1 MKTSFI
7 MAFFLVPFLA
17 NADDEKYFQEKVR
30 PLLDK
35 YCFDCHDPEDEDSES
50 PFLEDKNAKDI
61 THNRHI
67 WKSVAAQIRNRTM
80 PPKRK
85 KKQPTEFERVELA
98 SWIDTYLRSSA
109 LEMPE
114 YAGAVLTRRLNRDEY
129 DNTIRDLVGLDLGF
143 SYSFPM
149 DGGGGEGFDNNG
161 ETLFLPPLLLER
173 YLESAQLI
181 LDKAIITPL
190 LALDFDGSEM
200 LPAESDTPTRFLASK
215 SAVRKVFNSYL
226 KGEYELK
233 VNVTAVEGQ
242 AKIRLLVDGIVAET
256 FKVTSPKVLKT
267 KVILQRGI
275 HSFAIQNGKSQ
286 AGISFDNVKI
296 RSLQKGDDKKKPFHD
311 KIFKFSAGATK
322 ASQRLAAKKNVADF
336 MFRAFRRPVS
346 TEETSKYMAMYDR
359 AINRGDPYEEGVKL
373 ALKAVLVSPH
383 FIFMMEKQADSH
395 KIQPLSQFELASRL
409 SYFLWASMPDKT
421 LFDLAKKGKLS
432 DSSVLRNQ
440 IKRMLADKK
449 SFNFLTKFTGQW
461 LGTKDV
467 GGKVAPLGRGTD
479 IGYTPELGIALREEP
494 IHLLNYIFQENKS
507 LLDLIESDYMV
518 INKQLAKHYGVK
530 DIKHSD
536 FRVIKAPNKQR
547 GGVLGLGGVHM
558 VTSFPQRTSPVLR
571 GAWVIET
578 ILGTPVPPPPD
589 NVPEL
594 PVKKNKKK
602 KITIRQMFEQHRNN
616 DVCSACHNL
625 IDPIG
630 FGLENYDLL
639 GRWRTEEK
647 GIPVDA
653 SGVMPS
659 GEKFNGPT
667 ELKQIILKQKD
678 AFGRHFVSKVLGYS
692 LGRSLLDEDAGTI
705 ERILNKLKESDFKS
719 QTLIESVVMSIP
731 FRKTQLISR
740 AAKSKKPKH

>member
-1 MKTSFI
+1 MKKTFLL
-7 MAFFLVPFLA
+7 AFFLVLLFA
-17 NADDEKYFQEKVR
+17 NADNEKYFQEKVR

-98 SWIDTYLRSSA
+98 TWIDTYLRSSA

-143 SYSFPM
+143 SHSFPM

-181 LDKAIITPL
+181 LDKAIITPRL
-190 LALDFDGSEM
+190 MLNFDGSEM
-200 LPAESDTPTRFLASK
+200 LPANSDTPERHLPTK
-215 SAVRKVFNSYL
+215 SVARKVFNSYL

-233 VNVTAVEGQ
+233 VNITAVEGNP
-242 AKIRLLVDGIVAET
+242 KIKLLVDGIVAET
-256 FKVTSPKVLKT
+256 FKLSSPKVLKT
-267 KVILQRGI
+267 NVILQRGI
-275 HSFAIQNGKSQ
+275 HSLAIQNGKSE
-286 AGISFDNVKI
+286 GEISFDNVKI
-296 RSLQKGDDKKKPFHD
+296 RSLQKGDDKKKSSHQ
-311 KIFKFSAGATK
+311 KIFKFSAGDTK
-322 ASQRLAAKKNVADF
+322 ESQRLAAQKNVTDF
-336 MFRAFRRPVS
+336 MYRAFRRPVS
-346 TEETSKYMAMYDR
+346 SDEISKYMALYDR
-359 AINRGDPYEEGVKL
+359 AINRDDPYEEGVKL

-383 FIFMMEKQADSH
+383 FLFMMEKQAASK
-395 KIQPLSQFELASRL
+395 KIQDLSQFELASRL
-409 SYFLWASMPDKT
+409 SYFLWASMPDTT
-421 LFDLAKKGKLS
+421 LFDLAQKGKLN
-432 DSSVLRNQ
+432 DKSVLRQ
-440 IKRMLADKK
+440 QVKRMLADEK
-449 SFNFLTKFTGQW
+449 SFSFFTKFTGQW

-479 IGYTPELGIALREEP
+479 IGYTPALGIALREEP
-494 IHLLNYIFQENKS
+494 IHLLNYVFQTNKS

-518 INKQLAKHYGVK
+518 INKELAKHYDVK
-530 DIKHSD
+530 GIKHDD
-536 FRVIKAPNKQR
+536 FKIIKTPNKQR

-678 AFGRHFVSKVLGYS
+678 EFGRHLVSKVLGYG

-705 ERILNKLKESDFKS
+705 ERILNNLKENGFKS
-719 QTLIESVVMSIP
+719 QNLIESVVLSTP
-731 FRKTQLISR
+731 FRKIQLISR
-740 AAKSKKPKH
+740 AAKAKKPKH